1 MNFFEKL
8 SAAAHERRSLL
19 CVGLDP
25 RVKISAG
32 APIFETIVAETRRVI
47 EATSSLAACYKPNSA
62 FYEQHGAEGIR
73 ALAETIRLVPPE
85 IPVLLDCKRG
95 DIGST
100 AEAYAR
106 YAFDYLT
113 ADAVTVAP
121 YMGRDAAEPFLAYDD
136 KGLFVLGRTSNPSA
150 QTFQG
155 RLLEG
160 RPLYRTVAAEA
171 LSWSDRVG
179 IVVGGNTPEILAELR
194 QAHPEAWILAPGIG
208 AQGGA
213 APPAVA
219 AGSRKDGLGLL
230 LVAAR
235 AIAAAE
241 DPAVAAEELR
251 AASWSGVERARN
263 PRAGSARPGA
273 DNSRA
278 AAERPRPSAE
288 ESPAGGA
295 DPMDP
300 VLQGILESESFKL
313 GEFTLKSGKNSP
325 FYIDLRRIPSFP
337 ELFSRALDR
346 YEAIAGKLTFEAIA
360 AIPTAGLPIGAALA
374 ARMGVPLIYP
384 RIPPKPHG
392 TGNQVEGAY
401 APGMRVL
408 LLDDLVTR
416 ATSKVEAAGI
426 LREAGLEVEDLV
438 VLIERGDARKELAEA
453 GLRLHA
459 VYHAEA
465 LIDAARVRGMIDG
478 ARAQELKAFIRE

>member
-1 MNFFEKL
+1 
-8 SAAAHERRSLL
+8 
-19 CVGLDP
+19 VGLDP
-25 RVKISAG
+25 RVEIPPG
-32 APIFETIVAETRRVI
+32 ASVFETIVAETRRII

-62 FYEQHGAEGIR
+62 FYEQHGEEGIR

-106 YAFDYLT
+106 YAFEYLT
-113 ADAVTVAP
+113 ADAVTLAP
-121 YMGRDAAEPFLAYDD
+121 YMGRDATEPFLAYED
-136 KGLFVLGRTSNPSA
+136 KGVFLLGRTSNPSA
-150 QTFQG
+150 RTFQG
-155 RLLEG
+155 RLVEG

-179 IVVGGNTPEILAELR
+179 IVVAGNSPEILAELR
-194 QAHPEAWILAPGIG
+194 DAHPEAWILAPGIG

-213 APPAVA
+213 AGPAVA
-219 AGSRKDGLGLL
+219 AGSRRDGLGLL

-235 AIAAAE
+235 AIANAE
-241 DPAVAAEELR
+241 DPAAAAEELR
-251 AASWSGVERARN
+251 AASWSGVERAESSGAASARAGASR
-263 PRAGSARPGA
+263 PGAEKSRAGSSG
-273 DNSRA
+273 S
-278 AAERPRPSAE
+278 S
-288 ESPAGGA
+288 A
-295 DPMDP
+295 DPKDP

-313 GEFTLKSGKNSP
+313 GEFTLKSGKKSP

-337 ELFSRALDR
+337 ELFGRALDR
-346 YEAIAGKLTFEAIA
+346 YEAIARKLSFGAIA

-392 TGNQVEGAY
+392 TGNQVEGAF

-438 VLIERGDARKELAEA
+438 VLVERGNARKELAEA
-453 GLRLHA
+453 GLTLHA
-459 VYHAEA
+459 AYHGVA
-465 LIDAARVRGMIDG
+465 LIDAARVRGVIDE
-478 ARAQELKAFIRE
+478 ARATELKAFIRE